1 MKHIHIGRSLPVDVK
16 LKDNLISFASVNRQI
31 WTASILSV
39 SGNNQ
44 VYTLRNQQWN
54 RRLNAGTVY
63 EAEFIVSTTSGV
75 SPSFSFLMEDHPACD
90 DVTSE
95 VYRNTFRTTIIILLP
110 TLLCF
115 ILQTYT
121 VIYPAFICYTNT
133 KITKRLNIKLAIGEQ
148 YLSSCIIIV
157 SVFVQNSVLNK
168 EFALMEIY
176 HENRNATYS
185 NELTPLLM

>member
-1 MKHIHIGRSLPVDVK
+1 MITYIIMKHIHIGRSLPVDVK

-95 VYRNTFRTTIIILLP
+95 VYRNTFRTRLSYSCQHYYVLSYKYIRLYKIISR
-110 TLLCF
+110 F
-115 ILQTYT
+115 
-121 VIYPAFICYTNT
+121 
-133 KITKRLNIKLAIGEQ
+133 
-148 YLSSCIIIV
+148 YL
-157 SVFVQNSVLNK
+157 
-168 EFALMEIY
+168 
-176 HENRNATYS
+176 
-185 NELTPLLM
+185 

>member
-1 MKHIHIGRSLPVDVK
+1 MKY
-16 LKDNLISFASVNRQI
+16 NLHFLFASVNRQI
-31 WTASILSV
+31 WAASILSV

-95 VYRNTFRTTIIILLP
+95 VYRNTFRTRLPYSCQHYVLSYKHNLYGFISRFYLLD
-110 TLLCF
+110 
-115 ILQTYT
+115 
-121 VIYPAFICYTNT
+121 
-133 KITKRLNIKLAIGEQ
+133 Q
-148 YLSSCIIIV
+148 Y
-157 SVFVQNSVLNK
+157 QND
-168 EFALMEIY
+168 
-176 HENRNATYS
+176 
-185 NELTPLLM
+185 